1 MEPDHPSAGANE
13 VSESLLMSTAYA
25 KKFDCLKHLL
35 LSRIRLRRWGK
46 SFSMARSSVQE
57 EKEMSVQWSIFGRG
71 YEFLRRAASS
81 LQSPFL
87 LAVRL
92 YWGWQFMQSGWG
104 KLHNLPGVTD
114 FFTSLG
120 LPAPHFTAIAISNL
134 ELFGGALLALGL
146 GSRLIG
152 LVLTGNM
159 FMAYVT
165 ADRAALLAIF
175 SDPGKFYNADPFT
188 FLLASLLVLVFG
200 PGFFSV
206 DRILQAIRDSKQRAH
221 DGETARQRAI
231 AIAS

>member
-1 MEPDHPSAGANE
+1 MKMNRQSSIIAHGYRFLTRAGN
-13 VSESLLMSTAYA
+13 
-25 KKFDCLKHLL
+25 
-35 LSRIRLRRWGK
+35 
-46 SFSMARSSVQE
+46 
-57 EKEMSVQWSIFGRG
+57 
-71 YEFLRRAASS
+71 S

-92 YWGWQFMQSGWG
+92 YWGWQLMQSGWG
-104 KLHNLPGVTD
+104 KLHNLAGVTA

-146 GSRLIG
+146 GSRVIG

-165 ADRAALLAIF
+165 ADRAALLSVF

-188 FLLASLLVLVFG
+188 FLMASLLVLIFG

-206 DRILQAIRDSKQRAH
+206 DRVVEALRQSKP
-221 DGETARQRAI
+221 ARE
-231 AIAS
+231 ASAPATPPAVAA

>member
-1 MEPDHPSAGANE
+1 M
-13 VSESLLMSTAYA
+13 LLA
-25 KKFDCLKHLL
+25 
-35 LSRIRLRRWGK
+35 
-46 SFSMARSSVQE
+46 VQE
-57 EKEMSVQWSIFGRG
+57 EMKMNRQSSIVAHG
-71 YEFLRRAASS
+71 YRFLTRAANS

-92 YWGWQFMQSGWG
+92 YWGWQLMQSGWG
-104 KLHNLPGVTD
+104 KLHNLAGVTT

-165 ADRAALLAIF
+165 ADRAALLSIF

-188 FLLASLLVLVFG
+188 FLLASFLVLVFG

-206 DRILQAIRDSKQRAH
+206 DRILQAIRDSKQPAH
-221 DGETARQRAI
+221 DRETARQRAI
-231 AIAS
+231 ATAS

>member
-1 MEPDHPSAGANE
+1 MK
-13 VSESLLMSTAYA
+13 V
-25 KKFDCLKHLL
+25 
-35 LSRIRLRRWGK
+35 LS
-46 SFSMARSSVQE
+46 
-57 EKEMSVQWSIFGRG
+57 SIFGRG
-71 YEFLRRAASS
+71 YELLTRAANS

-92 YWGWQFMQSGWG
+92 YWGWQLLESGWG
-104 KLHNLPGVTD
+104 KLHNLVGVTE

-159 FMAYVT
+159 VVAYST
-165 ADRAALLAIF
+165 ADREALLSIF

-200 PGFFSV
+200 SGFFSV
-206 DRILQAIRDSKQRAH
+206 DRILQAIRDSKQPAR